1 MTRTLVA
8 VTVSAPTRFFGQSL
22 SKSNGIGIGIISAAY
37 HYVLRQSDFVW
48 QDSEMTNKRL
58 SFLKHMLSVY
68 IAIIGGSTLVAMVRF
83 SLGEDGSLHNF
94 ISTTSNHLV
103 VARISASLLSWGKS
117 RLVSMAIS
125 VDAVCCWI
133 QIES

>member
-1 MTRTLVA
+1 
-8 VTVSAPTRFFGQSL
+8 
-22 SKSNGIGIGIISAAY
+22 
-37 HYVLRQSDFVW
+37 
-48 QDSEMTNKRL
+48 MTNKRL

-83 SLGEDGSLHNF
+83 SLGEDGSLHHF

-103 VARISASLLSWGKS
+103 VARIAASLLSWGKS

-125 VDAVCCWI
+125 VNAVCCWI
-133 QIES
+133 QIELEWLM